1 MKIAV
6 DGASATG
13 KSTVCGRLSKELNI
27 LHLDT
32 GAMYR
37 VAGLKAYKM
46 GLDLNYENVAK
57 ILKVLDI
64 DIRYIDGAQREFLDG
79 ECVTNE
85 IRQHHI
91 SKLASDI
98 SAFPPVRMF
107 MMELQRKI
115 AKKQS
120 CVLDGRD
127 IGTYVLPDADFKFFL
142 TAELECRASRRYKEL
157 IARGQ
162 DADFE
167 KIKEDIR
174 IRDYNDT
181 NRQLAPLKKADDA
194 IEIDSTRLTVD
205 EVVALILQHIRK

>member
-13 KSTVCGRLSKELNI
+13 KSTVCGVLSKELNI

-37 VAGLKAYKM
+37 VAALKADRL
-46 GLDLNYENVAK
+46 GIELNYENIGK
-57 ILKVLDI
+57 ILKDLDI
-64 DIRYIDGAQREFLDG
+64 DIKYIDGMQKEFLDG
-79 ECVTNE
+79 ECVSSE

-98 SAFPPVRMF
+98 SAFTPVRIF

-142 TAELECRASRRYKEL
+142 TAELDCRAMRRYKEL
-157 IARGQ
+157 LARGQ
-162 DADFE
+162 QADFE
-167 KIKEDIR
+167 KVKEDIR

-181 NRQLAPLKKADDA
+181 NREVAPLKKAENA
-194 IEIDSTRLTVD
+194 VEIDSTSLTVD
-205 EVVALILQHIRK
+205 EVVRLMLKKIRK